1 MSNLGVAPKL
11 SGDALGAVNH
21 RGSHL
26 QIIAAAG
33 SGKTEVVSQRIV
45 SLIADGVASREIVG
59 FTFTE
64 KAPGCRSRAH
74 RGRTYEGSPVARLG
88 VSILGFPQVELLIP
102 LGRLDSLLACMQ
114 VLDEALEL
122 GARFPSA

>member
-45 SLIADGVASREIVG
+45 SLVADGFASREIVG

-64 KAPGCRSRAH
+64 KAAEELKQLVSLRLA
-74 RGRTYEGSPVARLG
+74 ERLG
-88 VSILGFPQVELLIP
+88 VDELQGPTPHEELP
-102 LGRLDSLLACMQ
+102 ARCTRVARRS
-114 VLDEALEL
+114 EAT
-122 GARFPSA
+122 

>member
-1 MSNLGVAPKL
+1 MSNLVGAPKL
-11 SGDALGAVNH
+11 RGDALAAAEH
-21 RGSHL
+21 RGTHL

-64 KAPGCRSRAH
+64 KAAEELKQRVSLRLA
-74 RGRTYEGSPVARLG
+74 ERLG
-88 VSILGFPQVELLIP
+88 VDA
-102 LGRLDSLLACMQ
+102 LDRRPPA
-114 VLDEALEL
+114 
-122 GARFPSA
+122 GAA

>member
-1 MSNLGVAPKL
+1 MSNIVGAPQL
-11 SGDALGAVNH
+11 QGDALGAVNH

-64 KAPGCRSRAH
+64 KAAEELKQRVSLRPMTFWTPINTSLSSRVKH
-74 RGRTYEGSPVARLG
+74 NS
-88 VSILGFPQVELLIP
+88 
-102 LGRLDSLLACMQ
+102 
-114 VLDEALEL
+114 
-122 GARFPSA
+122 